1 VQVAIVTVPDFPPSE
16 IVMVFGALP
25 QFPVRSVIVKL
36 LDGAVTYPLPL
47 AGVIE

>member
-1 VQVAIVTVPDFPPSE
+1 VPAQDVTVPEFPPSE

-36 LDGAVTYPLPL
+36 LEATFTYPLDGPE
-47 AGVIE
+47 IE